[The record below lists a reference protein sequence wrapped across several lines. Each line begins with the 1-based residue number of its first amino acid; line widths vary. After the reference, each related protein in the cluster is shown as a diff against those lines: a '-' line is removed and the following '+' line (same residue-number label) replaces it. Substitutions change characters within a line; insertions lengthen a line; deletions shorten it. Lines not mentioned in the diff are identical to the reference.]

1 MDFAKL
7 DAALASAVQAST
19 QPDARTLPVFI
30 HTDGEPTA
38 EQRVFL
44 LQAGVA
50 AAVLGKRIMTATL
63 SPRAVEQIAGQAWV
77 RYLKLG
83 SALRQPL

>member
-1 MDFAKL
+1 MDYAKV
-7 DAALASAVQAST
+7 DAALALALQAST

-30 HTDGEPTA
+30 HTEVAPTD

-44 LQAGVA
+44 QRAGVA
-50 AAVLGKRIMTATL
+50 SAVLGKRIMTATL
-63 SPRAVEQIAGQAWV
+63 SPRAVEQIAEQGWV

-83 SALRQPL
+83 SALRSPT